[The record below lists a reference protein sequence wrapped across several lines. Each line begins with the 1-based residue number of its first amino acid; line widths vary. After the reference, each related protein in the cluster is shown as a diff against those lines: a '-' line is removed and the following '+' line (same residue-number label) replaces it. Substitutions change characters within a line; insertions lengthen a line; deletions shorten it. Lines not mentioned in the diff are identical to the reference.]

1 MKYDSIEINFIG
13 QNDDGLAER
22 QTGKAATISGNALEA
37 LEMFN
42 IALEFNRKKLH
53 PSAYYNSQILDT
65 GDSNE
70 IKVPAFTK
78 IRFYVY
84 GNTEEIVKDS
94 VEKICNTAYG
104 TALMAGCEADCL

>member
-22 QTGKAATISGNALEA
+22 QTGKAATINGNALEA

-53 PSAYYNSQILDT
+53 PSAY
-65 GDSNE
+65 
-70 IKVPAFTK
+70 
-78 IRFYVY
+78 
-84 GNTEEIVKDS
+84 
-94 VEKICNTAYG
+94 
-104 TALMAGCEADCL
+104 